1 MRAIRITA
9 IIIAGVLSSMS
20 AYPQAKDYRDI
31 KTPPL
36 HTMKVEQPKRIQLAN
51 GMVIFLME
59 DHELPLISGSAR
71 IRGGSRDVPA
81 DKAGLAAIYGASWR
95 TGGTEKQ
102 TGDQLDDFLEARAAH
117 VETGVSDDSSRV
129 GFNILKGDF
138 DAVFPIFVDVLEH
151 PAFRQE
157 KIDLAKTQ
165 ANTGISRR
173 NDDAQGITGREAAKL
188 GYGAHSPYARTSEYA
203 TIASIT
209 RDDLL
214 AFHKRFVQP
223 NNIILGVTGDFDSAQ
238 MEKRLRAAFESWP
251 KGPAAPKAAPT
262 DIQPAKPGLY
272 AIHKDDITQAYISIV
287 GRGTT
292 RNNPDYYALGVMNEV
307 FGGGFSGRLVNDI
320 RTARGLAY
328 AVGGGLGS
336 DWDHPAL
343 FRVGAGT
350 KSSTAIEALTA
361 IRGEINDLTTK
372 PFTAAE
378 VADAKESILNAFIF
392 TRDGKSKLIGQRIDL
407 EFYGYPADF
416 YDHYVAGIEKVTPA
430 DVERV
435 AKKYVQPNQ
444 LAVLVVGNEKDFDKP
459 LSSLGSVT
467 PIDITIP
474 EPGAKPAGPS
484 SAPGAK
490 SGAPTSA
497 AGNAAGAALAKKV
510 EEFMGGKAK
519 VDAVQAVHSVGS
531 MMVKTPNGDMEI
543 GLDNLTRFPD
553 SRRSVMKTPMG
564 EMTMISTPEGAFA
577 ISPMGAQD
585 LPSSQR
591 DSAKAEMKT
600 DALAV
605 LRNLDKPGYTFTV
618 TGNEKVD
625 NVDAQVLEV
634 NADGT
639 TVTWWVDPA
648 TGRILRRTSKG
659 RGGEQMMTTLS
670 DWKTFDGLNFAT
682 SFTSTANGEQV
693 ASGKLTSVEVN
704 PAIDPKAFEKPAA
717 K

>member
-1 MRAIRITA
+1 MRSIRITA
-9 IIIAGVLSSMS
+9 IVIAGVLPSMS

-81 DKAGLAAIYGASWR
+81 DKAGLAGIYGGSWR

-117 VETGVSDDSSRV
+117 VETGVGEDSSRV
-129 GFNILKGDF
+129 GFNVLKGDI

-157 KIDLAKTQ
+157 K
-165 ANTGISRR
+165 N
-173 NDDAQGITGREAAKL
+173 DAQGITGREAAKL

-223 NNIILGVTGDFDSAQ
+223 NNIIVGVTGDFDSVQ

-272 AIHKDDITQAYISIV
+272 AVHKDDITQAYISIV
-287 GRGTT
+287 GPGTT

-328 AVGGGLGS
+328 SVGGGLGY

-350 KSSTAIEALTA
+350 P
-361 IRGEINDLTTK
+361 R
-372 PFTAAE
+372 
-378 VADAKESILNAFIF
+378 
-392 TRDGKSKLIGQRIDL
+392 RDQ
-407 EFYGYPADF
+407 
-416 YDHYVAGIEKVTPA
+416 
-430 DVERV
+430 
-435 AKKYVQPNQ
+435 
-444 LAVLVVGNEKDFDKP
+444 
-459 LSSLGSVT
+459 
-467 PIDITIP
+467 
-474 EPGAKPAGPS
+474 
-484 SAPGAK
+484 
-490 SGAPTSA
+490 
-497 AGNAAGAALAKKV
+497 
-510 EEFMGGKAK
+510 
-519 VDAVQAVHSVGS
+519 
-531 MMVKTPNGDMEI
+531 
-543 GLDNLTRFPD
+543 
-553 SRRSVMKTPMG
+553 
-564 EMTMISTPEGAFA
+564 
-577 ISPMGAQD
+577 
-585 LPSSQR
+585 
-591 DSAKAEMKT
+591 
-600 DALAV
+600 
-605 LRNLDKPGYTFTV
+605 
-618 TGNEKVD
+618 
-625 NVDAQVLEV
+625 
-634 NADGT
+634 
-639 TVTWWVDPA
+639 
-648 TGRILRRTSKG
+648 
-659 RGGEQMMTTLS
+659 
-670 DWKTFDGLNFAT
+670 
-682 SFTSTANGEQV
+682 
-693 ASGKLTSVEVN
+693 
-704 PAIDPKAFEKPAA
+704 
-717 K
+717 